1 MLTKKLFFYLR
12 NTNNIL
18 IHNITINN
26 TPNNTIKMSIPINA
40 YVFDYKDDEA
50 TSRFY
55 TKLMEAITQPE
66 KLVTPTSNSSA
77 SSKPANP
84 LQDIVNLAFS
94 SAPETAKSLNPV
106 MDIIMDAFTTITSP
120 EPQKRSEVKKP
131 VAQPTP
137 SASCCPVTK
146 YNSNG
151 SGVTQSGCPFIGT
164 KTKDVSTKLEKLR
177 AEVKTLHGGENYLKK
192 VDTDADN
199 VIAHLLEKQYQELLA
214 FRENAK
220 PPKVR
225 TSIADVVHRLKPNVL
240 LPENAKNTL
249 VTYVNARRMTLPYLH
264 KFDTKFEVESTPN
277 GLERIYAIVT
287 QWLNENSGMYVVV

>member
-1 MLTKKLFFYLR
+1 MLSKKLFFYLR
-12 NTNNIL
+12 NTHNIL
-18 IHNITINN
+18 IHNTKTIIHTQNIIT
-26 TPNNTIKMSIPINA
+26 TMSIPINA
-40 YVFDYKDDEA
+40 YVFDYKDNDV

-106 MDIIMDAFTTITSP
+106 MDIIMDAFSTITSP
-120 EPQKRSEVKKP
+120 EPQKPTEVKKP

-146 YNSNG
+146 CNSNG
-151 SGVTQSGCPFIGT
+151 SGVTQSGCPFIGS

-177 AEVKTLHGGENYLKK
+177 AEVKTLPGGANYLKK
-192 VDTDADN
+192 VDTDTDS
-199 VIAHLLEKQYQELLA
+199 VIAHLLEKQYQEMLS
-214 FRENAK
+214 FRESAK
-220 PPKVR
+220 PAKV
-225 TSIADVVHRLKPNVL
+225 TTTIADIVHRLKPNAM
-240 LPENAKNTL
+240 LPENAKKSL
-249 VTYVNARRMTLPYLH
+249 ITYLNNKVLLPGRQIG
-264 KFDTKFEVESTPN
+264 FCDKFEVTPVDN
-277 GLERIYAIVT
+277 DLLNELT
-287 QWLNENSGMYVVV
+287 MQWLNENSGMYVVV